1 MSAQQ
6 ADDQIILTVRNT
18 HPDPCPIDFAP
29 ETAAFLSYFE
39 GLHGDQWVLRWDGK
53 ANHAVLSGGDIEWK
67 SVAVFIGTDR
77 SLDIVLNESEAAW
90 LKACML
96 VVNRRA
102 ASQAQAGAA

>member
-1 MSAQQ
+1 MSNKTPP
-6 ADDQIILTVRNT
+6 DQIILTICNA

-29 ETAAFLSYFE
+29 ESAAFLSYFE

-53 ANHAVLSGGDIEWK
+53 ANHATLSGGDIEWE
-67 SVAVFIGTDR
+67 SEPILIGTNR
-77 SLDIVLNESEAAW
+77 SLDIVINESESTW

-102 ASQAQAGAA
+102 ASQSQAGAT